1 MAKHAK
7 RNTFQFLLLGQGG
20 SGKTAMVQDIVL
32 PAMDALFP
40 VETTMA
46 KSTLIVCAKWSQAA
60 NISTDAHKAV
70 SCHRAGV
77 IGVQSFR
84 NKDIPAGGKLKA
96 LQDTWETVRCLILEE
111 VSMISPNLYNMLAF
125 RSYLG
130 RKAEWGAEEREYDQ
144 VGGAFG
150 RMPIVIHLG
159 DFLQLKPTG
168 GKVSLI
174 SSFEELAAAG
184 INLAPEYQAV
194 MKLFCNTPLCFE
206 LQASNRFKDT
216 KLRDL
221 MAFLRKPGKQVPRAI
236 RDTWNAMQ
244 LKPDDPRLREERFQ
258 NGHMIGSYWD
268 TVARWMNM
276 RAQRDADVLLKPLFL
291 VQAADRSVPT
301 MSRKDAAKMMNSAN
315 PKNTGGMHG
324 LLPVH
329 VGMRIRLLEALDL
342 KNGLVKDAEGQ
353 IVHIVVDP
361 RDRGDVDHA
370 ERDREKRI
378 YLKHLP
384 LGFWVRM
391 EKYASAP
398 FVDDLERHDESLTG
412 DLTGPLVFIE
422 PRTSEPFTFRTS
434 KVTRTGFPFSHGR
447 VITTVACQGRTMR
460 EGDGAGERRS
470 GTARPP
476 GREQSAAILRSCGLS
491 PWTVGCPAHCSLGRR
506 RPGVILD
513 CGRHEVGNG
522 RKDDEEWW
530 LELYVLLSRAT
541 RHEDLL
547 LMRAPRIEF
556 FLAGPPDGLR
566 KQLEQFAARTKRCRR
581 EATALARELGF
592 SDFIRD
598 A

>member
-1 MAKHAK
+1 M
-7 RNTFQFLLLGQGG
+7 RTCRWTPPPRRTTSGQRAPARCRPRLRRRGG
-20 SGKTAMVQDIVL
+20 NLRRSL
-32 PAMDALFP
+32 DALFP
-40 VETTMA
+40 VEPGKA

-77 IGVQSFR
+77 IGVQSLR
-84 NKDIPAGGKLKA
+84 NKDMPAGGKLKA
-96 LQDTWETVRCLILEE
+96 LQNTWEAVRCFIVEE

-125 RSYLG
+125 RSYMG

-194 MKLFCNTPLCFE
+194 MKLFCNTPRCFE
-206 LQASNRFKDT
+206 LQASNRFKDP

-221 MAFLRKPGKQVPRAI
+221 MAFLRKPGKQVPPAI
-236 RDTWNAMQ
+236 RATWNAMQ
-244 LKPDDPRLREERFQ
+244 LKPDDRRLREERFQ

-268 TVARWMNM
+268 TVARWINM
-276 RAQRDADVLLKPLFL
+276 RAQRDADVLRKPLFL
-291 VQAADRSVPT
+291 VQAADRSAPT
-301 MSRKDAAKMMNSAN
+301 MSKKDAAKMMNCAN

-353 IVHIVVDP
+353 IVHIVVHD
-361 RDRGDVDHA
+361 RDRDDVEKA
-370 ERDREKRI
+370 ERDGEKRI
-378 YLKHLP
+378 YLKRLP

-391 EKYASAP
+391 EKYKGAP
-398 FVDDLERHDESLTG
+398 FVDDLKSHDESLTG
-412 DLTGPLVFIE
+412 ELTGPLVFIE

-460 EGDGAGERRS
+460 EGDWAREQRS
-470 GTARPP
+470 GAVLTAEPSGRERSAARP
-476 GREQSAAILRSCGLS
+476 
-491 PWTVGCPAHCSLGRR
+491 SLGPVDS
-506 RPGVILD
+506 RPGPSAV
-513 CGRHEVGNG
+513 R
-522 RKDDEEWW
+522 
-530 LELYVLLSRAT
+530 RA
-541 RHEDLL
+541 
-547 LMRAPRIEF
+547 APSADI
-556 FLAGPPDGLR
+556 A
-566 KQLEQFAARTKRCRR
+566 QA
-581 EATALARELGF
+581 
-592 SDFIRD
+592 
-598 A
+598 